1 MRSPKI
7 RRYAVIIAM
16 ALMLASVVV
25 LADVIYYYQGVITAQ
40 VSAPPL
46 VFYSGASFTYCP
58 SPSPHPSPGGGPAS
72 GPGGSPGGSG
82 GGPASGPGGSPGGSG
97 GGPASGPGGSPRGQ
111 SPPPCTYSLNS
122 IVSGYASFT
131 ASPKGTGF
139 TATIQLTNASY
150 AYFYHALGLVV
161 NTQGWL
167 YVTNVTVPSSN
178 QIIISKM
185 EIIVQNAYTNQTVCS
200 FTVIN
205 YSQPITSPTQACPL
219 STGPY
224 YISVLVQPNAPLST
238 SQSETVTLYFGYN
251 VAHPESVPLPPISG

>member
-25 LADVIYYYQGVITAQ
+25 LADVIYYYKGVITAQ
-40 VSAPPL
+40 VSGPPI
-46 VFYSGASFTYCP
+46 VFYNGTLTYKIP
-58 SPSPHPSPGGGPAS
+58 TGT
-72 GPGGSPGGSG
+72 
-82 GGPASGPGGSPGGSG
+82 
-97 GGPASGPGGSPRGQ
+97 
-111 SPPPCTYSLNS
+111 CTFPLNS
-122 IVSGYASFT
+122 YVSDYANFT
-131 ASPKGTGF
+131 ALPTGF

-161 NTQGWL
+161 NTPGWL

-224 YISVLVQPNAPLST
+224 FISVLVQPITPLYT

-251 VAHPESVPLPPISG
+251 VVSNATVPLPPIPPISG

>member
-1 MRSPKI
+1 VIKFSMRSPKI

-16 ALMLASVVV
+16 ALMLVSVVV

-40 VSAPPL
+40 VSTPPI
-46 VFYSGASFTYCP
+46 VFHNSTLTYNGEKFP
-58 SPSPHPSPGGGPAS
+58 
-72 GPGGSPGGSG
+72 
-82 GGPASGPGGSPGGSG
+82 
-97 GGPASGPGGSPRGQ
+97 
-111 SPPPCTYSLNS
+111 LNS
-122 IVSGYASFT
+122 YFSGYVNFT
-131 ASPKGTGF
+131 ALPTGF

-161 NTQGWL
+161 NTLGWL

-178 QIIISKM
+178 QIISKM

-205 YSQPITSPTQACPL
+205 YSQPITSPTTACPL

-224 YISVLVQPNAPLST
+224 FISVLVQPNAPLSP

-251 VAHPESVPLPPISG
+251 VVSNATVPLPPISG

>member
-1 MRSPKI
+1 MIKFGMRSPKI

-46 VFYSGASFTYCP
+46 VFYSGASFTYSPCP
-58 SPSPHPSPGGGPAS
+58 PPHDP
-72 GPGGSPGGSG
+72 
-82 GGPASGPGGSPGGSG
+82 
-97 GGPASGPGGSPRGQ
+97 
-111 SPPPCTYSLNS
+111 SPPPTSPPSTCTYNLNS

-167 YVTNVTVPSSN
+167 YVTNVTASGS
-178 QIIISKM
+178 II
-185 EIIVQNAYTNQTVCS
+185 ENLTIIVQSVPTSQSQSQTMCN
-200 FTVIN
+200 FTVI
-205 YSQPITSPTQACPL
+205 SDGQPITNPTQTCFL
-219 STGPY
+219 SPGPY
-224 YISVLVQPNAPLST
+224 FISVLVQPFAPLYT

>member
-16 ALMLASVVV
+16 ALMLVSVVA

-40 VSAPPL
+40 VSTPPI
-46 VFYSGASFTYCP
+46 VFYNSTLTYNGEEFP
-58 SPSPHPSPGGGPAS
+58 
-72 GPGGSPGGSG
+72 
-82 GGPASGPGGSPGGSG
+82 
-97 GGPASGPGGSPRGQ
+97 
-111 SPPPCTYSLNS
+111 LNS
-122 IVSGYASFT
+122 YFNSYVNFT
-131 ASPKGTGF
+131 ALPTGF

-161 NTQGWL
+161 NTPGWL
-167 YVTNVTVPSSN
+167 YVTNVTTSGYD
-178 QIIISKM
+178 IINTLK
-185 EIIVQNAYTNQTVCS
+185 IIVQSASTGQTVCS

-205 YSQPITSPTQACPL
+205 YSQPITSPTTACPL

-224 YISVLVQPNAPLST
+224 FISVLVQPVTSLYT

-251 VAHPESVPLPPISG
+251 VVNSTTVPLPPT